1 MSIRKGK
8 MEIDI
13 KKSPKT
19 EKLQIKIFYVFE
31 ISQGFQIQIVKMVEE
46 QTWHIR
52 LIFGKAM
59 FDDCKIENDV

>member
-8 MEIDI
+8 MELGI

-19 EKLQIKIFYVFE
+19 EKLQIKVFYVFE
-31 ISQGFQIQIVKMVEE
+31 ISQEFQIQIVRMVEE

-52 LIFGKAM
+52 LIFGKTM
-59 FDDCKIENDV
+59 FEDCKIENDV

>member
-8 MEIDI
+8 MELDI

-31 ISQGFQIQIVKMVEE
+31 YSQGFQI
-46 QTWHIR
+46 
-52 LIFGKAM
+52 
-59 FDDCKIENDV
+59 